1 MTSMKKRIFYVLIYT
16 VFVAVVSA
24 LITTAWFHT
33 FVLNQA
39 SDDGQQ
45 VLTSISADKLKKSP
59 IADGEDI
66 IEIFSYGCHYC
77 AINEKN
83 VEALEKQMPAGKK
96 LVRLHFSLD
105 NQGGLARYAPVFAT
119 LQVMGIEE
127 AHRQSAYDAVMKN
140 HVDLG
145 DATQRDLW
153 LEQNKIDVAT
163 YRKVSQSA
171 EVKTLLDYMTR
182 VTQYYDI
189 NATPTFIVDKKWIAI
204 QDRDFPSFS
213 EKLLSILKTGKAP
226 E

>member
-1 MTSMKKRIFYVLIYT
+1 MKKRIFYVLIYT

-189 NATPTFIVDKKWIAI
+189 NATPTFIVDKKWVAI

>member
-1 MTSMKKRIFYVLIYT
+1 MLIYT

-189 NATPTFIVDKKWIAI
+189 NATPTFIVDKKWVAI

>member
-1 MTSMKKRIFYVLIYT
+1 MKKRILYVLAYT
-16 VFVAVVSA
+16 IFVAVISA
-24 LITTAWFHT
+24 VITSVWFHT
-33 FVLNQA
+33 FVLNQTSA
-39 SDDGQQ
+39 DGQQ
-45 VLTSISADKLKKSP
+45 VLTSLPADKLGKSP
-59 IADGEDI
+59 IVDGQDI

-77 AINEKN
+77 AINEEN
-83 VEALEKQMPAGKK
+83 VAALEKSMPAGKK

-127 AHRQSAYDAVMKN
+127 AHRQSAYDAVMKS
-140 HVDLG
+140 HIDLG
-145 DATQRDLW
+145 DPAKRDAW
-153 LEQNKIDVAT
+153 LEENKIDVAE

-171 EVKTLLDYMTR
+171 QVKELLDYMIR

-189 NATPTFIVDKKWIAI
+189 NATPTFIVAKKWVAI

-213 EKLLSILKTGKAP
+213 EKLLSILKTGKAA

>member
-145 DATQRDLW
+145 DVTQRDLW

-189 NATPTFIVDKKWIAI
+189 NATPTFIVDKKWVAI

>member
-1 MTSMKKRIFYVLIYT
+1 MKKRILYVLAYT
-16 VFVAVVSA
+16 VFVAVISA
-24 LITTAWFHT
+24 VITTAWFHT
-33 FVLNQA
+33 FVLNQS

-45 VLTSISADKLKKSP
+45 VLTAISAEKLAQSP
-59 IADGEDI
+59 VADGDDI

-77 AINEKN
+77 EINEKN
-83 VEALEKQMPAGKK
+83 VDALEKSMPAGKK

-127 AHRQSAYDAVMKN
+127 AHRQSAYDAVMK
-140 HVDLG
+140 HHIDLG
-145 DATQRDLW
+145 DPAKRDAW
-153 LEQNKIDVAT
+153 LEDNNIDVAE

-171 EVKTLLDYMTR
+171 EVKARLDYMTR
-182 VTQYYDI
+182 VSQYYDI
-189 NATPTFIVDKKWIAI
+189 NATPTFIVAKKWVAI

>member
-1 MTSMKKRIFYVLIYT
+1 MKKRIFYVLIYT

-45 VLTSISADKLKKSP
+45 VLTSISEDKLKKTP

-127 AHRQSAYDAVMKN
+127 AHRQNAYDAVMKN

-189 NATPTFIVDKKWIAI
+189 NATPTFIVDKKWVAI

>member
-1 MTSMKKRIFYVLIYT
+1 MKKRILYVLAYT
-16 VFVAVVSA
+16 VFVAVISA
-24 LITTAWFHT
+24 VITTAWFHN
-33 FVLNQA
+33 FVLNQS

-45 VLTSISADKLKKSP
+45 VLTSISAEKLTKSP
-59 IADGEDI
+59 IADGQDI

-77 AINEKN
+77 EINEKN
-83 VEALEKQMPAGKK
+83 VDALEKNMPAGKK
-96 LVRLHFSLD
+96 LVRLHLSLD

-127 AHRQSAYDAVMKN
+127 AHRQSAYDAVMK
-140 HVDLG
+140 HKIDLG
-145 DATQRDLW
+145 DPAKRDAW
-153 LEQNKIDVAT
+153 LEENKIDVAE

-171 EVKTLLDYMTR
+171 EVKKLLDYMTR
-182 VTQYYDI
+182 VSQYYDI
-189 NATPTFIVDKKWIAI
+189 NATPTFIVAKKWVAI